1 MWPNPQSK
9 PQFPLQCIC
18 NSVPLKI
25 PYPRCLTGPQ
35 IYPHKRPP
43 HVFCKTRFIKFT
55 EKQLC
60 WSLFFNKVVGL
71 KLPETCNFIKKKRLQ
86 HSCFLCEF
94 CKSLKYTF
102 FTENFPAIASLPLQN
117 TFSNQKSS
125 ETIDLRVSVKR
136 LFWNILQTSQEMSFL
151 VKFQAWVP
159 GLIKNNFMACILLL
173 ILWHYW

>member
-71 KLPETCNFIKKKRLQ
+71 KLPETCNFIQKKRLQ

-102 FTENFPAIASLPLQN
+102 FTENFPAKYILKSKIIRNNRLEGFCKKVVLKHFAN
-117 TFSNQKSS
+117 FTGDVFFSK
-125 ETIDLRVSVKR
+125 
-136 LFWNILQTSQEMSFL
+136 
-151 VKFQAWVP
+151 VP
-159 GLIKNNFMACILLL
+159 GLSSRPNKKQFHGMYSPANFVTLL
-173 ILWHYW
+173 ITATV